1 MGNASKILYTVGKVV
16 NIIEIVVTSLMLLLG
31 VAVMIFGEAIAVNF
45 QAVASFLNMAT
56 GTGFTIGGAV
66 ALVLSIVTLV
76 LANNAT
82 RALENGVTENAPHIV
97 MIVVGVFGDIFYLL
111 GGIFGL
117 VAENTE
123 NGYYSNRS

>member
-1 MGNASKILYTVGKVV
+1 M
-16 NIIEIVVTSLMLLLG
+16 NIIEIVMTSLMLLLG
-31 VAVMIFGEAIAVNF
+31 LVVMIFGETITANIEAL
-45 QAVASFLNMAT
+45 SGMMTMLS
-56 GTGFTIGGAV
+56 GTGFTIGGAF

-82 RALENGVTENAPHIV
+82 RALDNGIKENAPHIV
-97 MIVVGVFGDIFYLL
+97 MIVIGVLGDIFYLL

-123 NGYYSNRS
+123 NSYSR

>member
-1 MGNASKILYTVGKVV
+1 MGSASKILYTVGKVV
-16 NIIEIVVTSLMLLLG
+16 NIIEIVMTSLMLLLG
-31 VAVMIFGEAIAVNF
+31 LVVMIFGET
-45 QAVASFLNMAT
+45 VAANIEALSGMLTMAS

-66 ALVLSIVTLV
+66 ALVISIVTLV

-82 RALENGVTENAPHIV
+82 RALDNGVKENAPHIV
-97 MIVVGVFGDIFYLL
+97 MIVIGVLGDIFYLL

-123 NGYYSNRS
+123 SSYSR

>member
-16 NIIEIVVTSLMLLLG
+16 NIIEIVMTSLMLLLG

-123 NGYYSNRS
+123 NGY

>member
-16 NIIEIVVTSLMLLLG
+16 NIIEIVMTSLMLLLG
-31 VAVMIFGEAIAVNF
+31 LVVMIFGET
-45 QAVASFLNMAT
+45 VAANIEALSTMLTMAS

-66 ALVLSIVTLV
+66 ALVISIVTLV

-82 RALENGVTENAPHIV
+82 RALDNGIKENAPHVV
-97 MIVVGVFGDIFYLL
+97 MIVIGALGDIFYLL

-123 NGYYSNRS
+123 NGYSR

>member
-1 MGNASKILYTVGKVV
+1 MGSASKILYTVGKVV
-16 NIIEIVVTSLMLLLG
+16 NIIEIVMTSLMLLLG
-31 VAVMIFGEAIAVNF
+31 LVVMIFGET
-45 QAVASFLNMAT
+45 VAANIEALSGMLTMAS

-66 ALVLSIVTLV
+66 ALVISIVTLV

-82 RALENGVTENAPHIV
+82 RALDNGVKENAPHIV
-97 MIVVGVFGDIFYLL
+97 MIVVGVLGDIFYLL

-123 NGYYSNRS
+123 SSYSR

>member
-16 NIIEIVVTSLMLLLG
+16 NIIEIVMTSLMLLLG
-31 VAVMIFGEAIAVNF
+31 LVVMIFGETITANIEAL
-45 QAVASFLNMAT
+45 SGMMTMLS
-56 GTGFTIGGAV
+56 GTGFTIGGAF

-82 RALENGVTENAPHIV
+82 RALDNGIKENAPHIV
-97 MIVVGVFGDIFYLL
+97 MIVIGVLGDIFYLL

-123 NGYYSNRS
+123 NSYSR